1 MYDRRTVLAA
11 GVTTLATTLAGCL
24 DDDDAAVDAT
34 IIGDEIINFEAEA
47 GDEISVAADLQRGVA
62 GVVQVTHTDSGEQL
76 IDEQFETELDVSVD
90 APESGTYR
98 LFVHGDEVDV
108 TVIVE

>member
-1 MYDRRTVLAA
+1 MLDRRAFIATGATALI
-11 GVTTLATTLAGCL
+11 TTLAGCL
-24 DDDDAAVDAT
+24 GEDDATVDQT
-34 IIGDEIINFEAEA
+34 VVNEDVINFDAEA
-47 GDEISVAADLQRGVA
+47 GDEMRVNAVLHRGVA
-62 GVVQVTHTDSGEQL
+62 GVVQVTHIDSGDRL

-90 APESGTYR
+90 APESGAYR